1 MIDVP
6 TLMAMGS
13 EVKGLGSR
21 ELKEKP
27 EVMTRPTFK
36 TNPSHH
42 PFSKS
47 YVLKFFKATSN
58 NQKQNLFVL

>member
-6 TLMAMGS
+6 TLMVMGS

-27 EVMTRPTFK
+27 EVMTRPTFQ
-36 TNPSHH
+36 TNPSI
-42 PFSKS
+42 FKS
-47 YVLKFFKATSN
+47 YVLKFFQATSN
-58 NQKQNLFVL
+58 NQNQNLFVQ